1 MWPIILNALRI
12 YTPYLLLPVTMT
24 VGYIGYNLEDW
35 LFKNVEKKS
44 KSLIEERADRNLD
57 TLEAYDPTQV
67 ASLNKK
73 TFITKSTLEVNQV
86 RES

>member
-1 MWPIILNALRI
+1 VILPIAVVVGFVG
-12 YTPYLLLPVTMT
+12 VT
-24 VGYIGYNLEDW
+24 
-35 LFKNVEKKS
+35 VEGFVRSPAEGTKS

-57 TLEAYDPTQV
+57 TLEADDPTQV